1 MKVTS
6 LQEISKMDSFAL
18 TSVLDYWKD
27 YEPKSVLLAYAELKR
42 RNYSI
47 PSSLLNKQVQF
58 SERNNG
64 QNIEHLLGVTMKE
77 MGFNSYDEYFYKE
90 FPKKALTE
98 EQIKVELEKE
108 SKLDSGV
115 INQNNI
121 LSAGR
126 AIKSVVSLIVV
137 MFVFTVFAAIIAN
150 TSRDVNTIKYAYI
163 FIALL
168 SLICSTIILV
178 KLYSAGDNLVK
189 SVK

>member
-27 YEPKSVLLAYAELKR
+27 YEHKSVLLAYAELKR

-47 PSSLLNKQVQF
+47 PSSLLNKQVQC

-126 AIKSVVSLIVV
+126 AIKNVVSLIVV

>member
-64 QNIEHLLGVTMKE
+64 QNIEHLL
-77 MGFNSYDEYFYKE
+77 
-90 FPKKALTE
+90 AL
-98 EQIKVELEKE
+98 Q
-108 SKLDSGV
+108 
-115 INQNNI
+115 
-121 LSAGR
+121 
-126 AIKSVVSLIVV
+126 
-137 MFVFTVFAAIIAN
+137 
-150 TSRDVNTIKYAYI
+150 
-163 FIALL
+163 
-168 SLICSTIILV
+168 
-178 KLYSAGDNLVK
+178 
-189 SVK
+189 

>member
-1 MKVTS
+1 
-6 LQEISKMDSFAL
+6 
-18 TSVLDYWKD
+18 
-27 YEPKSVLLAYAELKR
+27 
-42 RNYSI
+42 
-47 PSSLLNKQVQF
+47 
-58 SERNNG
+58 
-64 QNIEHLLGVTMKE
+64 MKE

>member
-27 YEPKSVLLAYAELKR
+27 YEHKSVLLAYAELKR

-126 AIKSVVSLIVV
+126 AIKNVVSLIVV

>member
-1 MKVTS
+1 MKVTP

-98 EQIKVELEKE
+98 EQRKVEVEKE